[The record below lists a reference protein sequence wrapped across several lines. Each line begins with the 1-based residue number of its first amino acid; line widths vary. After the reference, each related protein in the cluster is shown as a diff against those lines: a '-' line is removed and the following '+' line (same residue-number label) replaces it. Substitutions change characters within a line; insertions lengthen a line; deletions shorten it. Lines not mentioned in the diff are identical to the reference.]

1 MKMMKDYV
9 INTVSSQDFL
19 HRVYLIMSVS
29 IELYRVLVSTLLII
43 FIPQNC
49 DGKMCTMKQNLES
62 KEYTYNAGLIFN
74 FITLAS
80 FMMLYAFEITR
91 ENNLIKYLE
100 VNPRNPHD
108 NESLA
113 IIFDKIPDKY
123 RNKIYRIDYYYQKIS
138 YVCLL
143 IFTVNVTLS
152 GIIIYQYSLGNQTT
166 TNFITNVLF
175 MLTKV
180 YDTYYV
186 ANTGKSIFYSAYMR
200 DHVQFN
206 DIDPALQVRL
216 STILCNPTQYEL
228 VVDARSFVPVVDEV
242 DDVVNEVVELG
253 NEVVDEVVEVG
264 HEVVEIGHEV
274 VNKQIEEES
283 IEIILNEIVDEV
295 TKIDETCIKV

>member
-1 MKMMKDYV
+1 
-9 INTVSSQDFL
+9 
-19 HRVYLIMSVS
+19 
-29 IELYRVLVSTLLII
+29 
-43 FIPQNC
+43 
-49 DGKMCTMKQNLES
+49 MKQNLES

-108 NESLA
+108 NESLQ
-113 IIFDKIPDKY
+113 IIFDKIPEKY

-143 IFTVNVTLS
+143 IFTVNVSLS
-152 GIIIYQYSLGNQTT
+152 GIVIYQYSLGNQTT

-175 MLTKV
+175 MFTKV

-200 DHVQFN
+200 QHVQFN

-228 VVDARSFVPVVDEV
+228 VVDTRSFVPVVDDV
-242 DDVVNEVVELG
+242 DDIVVKIGNEVG
-253 NEVVDEVVEVG
+253 NEVVDEVVE
-264 HEVVEIGHEV
+264 IGHEV
-274 VNKQIEEES
+274 GNENVELIVVNKPIEEES
-283 IEIILNEIVDEV
+283 IEIILNEIVNEV
-295 TKIDETCIKV
+295 ITKTDETCIKV